1 MKTTPTFPFAG
12 ITCGGMAAH
21 APTGSGM
28 LLAMLLLLLCSTI
41 AIAQPKVITFRA
53 ESGVHLRWQ
62 GVRQPGFAGYHID
75 RRTPGGQW
83 NRLTTTPLQRATTQQ
98 EIERVAGFKTDLY
111 LTLFDAA
118 KPPRDLTAADYD
130 RVLTRQNNG
139 LFEAIC
145 VVNPEFGKLLGEVY
159 FDNTLPA
166 GTEAEYRITALVGDA
181 EREVGISSVVGME
194 VGTIPPPAGEILGE
208 AGRRTATLRWERDP
222 ALLQRGEVITWNI
235 YRAENVLGPFEQ
247 INTTALLP
255 LSVSSDESP
264 QNQDQQTFSDE
275 YLASGTTYFY
285 HLRAVNV
292 FGMESAPSMA
302 VAITIGSEEIPPPP
316 RSVAAE
322 DFAGAARLTWATP
335 PQGNS
340 HGEVA
345 ELRIYRIDITAQEK
359 EFRQV
364 SPALS
369 ATRFRAGEWVDLSVE
384 EGSQYRYFA
393 RTVGANGLESPTS
406 DTVAY
411 RAADATPPAPPT
423 GVVAVAD
430 TGSITIRWEPNR
442 ERDLLGYQ
450 IERSSDDARIS
461 RLLLNDSIITATS
474 ILDRLPRQSETSYG
488 YVVTAIDR
496 SYNRSKPSA
505 MIFARM
511 PDVAPPTAPTIAGLE
526 VNDGKATMRWMPNSE
541 RDVARYRVYRSND
554 ERRKPQRVGETS
566 GSEFTEPL
574 AGDGR
579 YFYSLSAV
587 DSSGNEGAQSQPVAI
602 TYRHQQRPA
611 PPRSVKVERGKEH
624 LQIRWEAPTA
634 AVAGYV
640 ITRIELKSGEKRT
653 IAQPNNTERQFK
665 DWHVDGSAEY
675 EYIVQSRDSE
685 WRLSEGVAVRVG
697 KER

>member
-345 ELRIYRIDITAQEK
+345 ELRIYRIDMTAQEK

-526 VNDGKATMRWMPNSE
+526 VNDGKATVRWMPNSE

>member
-1 MKTTPTFPFAG
+1 MLRAA
-12 ITCGGMAAH
+12 ILSGGMVSH

-139 LFEAIC
+139 LLEAIC

-181 EREVGISSVVGME
+181 EREVGISSIVGME

-302 VAITIGSEEIPPPP
+302 VEITPGSAELPPPP
-316 RSVAAE
+316 QSLAVE
-322 DFAGAARLTWATP
+322 EFGGTARLMWAP
-335 PQGNS
+335 PS
-340 HGEVA
+340 RGEVT
-345 ELRIYRIDITAQEK
+345 ELRIYRIDMTAQEK

-369 ATRFRAGEWVDLSVE
+369 ATRFRAGEWVDISVE

-526 VNDGKATMRWMPNSE
+526 VNDGKATVRWMPNSE